1 MQKYNSK
8 NLVKFVSKIFEHAGS
23 DNEESFIVA
32 DHLVDSNLVGHDSH
46 GVIRVPQYLEWF
58 DNGNINLNQK
68 INIVK
73 EQDTFVHIE
82 GNSGYG
88 QSIAMQSFN
97 IGIDKAKKNGLCIL
111 ALKYPGH
118 IGRLGAW
125 SEMAAL
131 KNCVSITFVNT
142 SGFGILMAP
151 YGGTDRRLSAN
162 PIAIGIP
169 IENNDY
175 LVLDMATSIV
185 AEGKVKVAKNKNVKL
200 PEEYLLDGHGNPTN
214 DPEKF
219 YSEPL
224 GSILPFGGHKGFGLA
239 FMIDIL
245 SGSLTGGNSSHPKNQ
260 NAHTV
265 INNTLSI
272 IIDTEN
278 IVSNQYFQDDI
289 SRLTKWVKDSPKAKG
304 FDEILLPG
312 EIEKRTK
319 NERLKDGI
327 PLDDKTILDLKI
339 VAEKVG
345 MKNVEE
351 EIKSLTNFS

>member
-23 DNEESFIVA
+23 DKEESFIVA

-97 IGIDKAKKNGLCIL
+97 LGIDKAKKNGLCIL
-111 ALKYPGH
+111 ALKNPGH

-131 KNCVSITFVNT
+131 INCVSITFVNT

-278 IVSNQYFQDDI
+278 IVSNQYFQDDV
-289 SRLTKWVKDSPKAKG
+289 SRLKKWVKDSPKAKG

-339 VAEKVG
+339 VAEKFG

>member
-1 MQKYNSK
+1 MIIEVEKD
-8 NLVKFVSKIFEHAGS
+8 L
-23 DNEESFIVA
+23 
-32 DHLVDSNLVGHDSH
+32 LML
-46 GVIRVPQYLEWF
+46 
-58 DNGNINLNQK
+58 LNQK

-97 IGIDKAKKNGLCIL
+97 LGIDKAKKNGLCIL
-111 ALKYPGH
+111 ALKNPGH

-185 AEGKVKVAKNKNVKL
+185 AEGKVKVAKNKNIKL

-278 IVSNQYFQDDI
+278 IVSNQYFQHDI
-289 SRLTKWVKDSPKAKG
+289 SRLTKWLKDSPKAKG

-339 VAEKVG
+339 VAEEVG

>member
-97 IGIDKAKKNGLCIL
+97 LGIDKAKKNGLCIL
-111 ALKYPGH
+111 ALKNPGH

>member
-1 MQKYNSK
+1 MKKYNSK
-8 NLVKFVSKIFEHAGS
+8 NFVKFVSKIFEHAGS

-46 GVIRVPQYLEWF
+46 GVIRVPQYMEWF
-58 DNGNINLNQK
+58 NKGNINLNQR
-68 INIVK
+68 ISILK
-73 EQDTFVHIE
+73 EQDTFVHID
-82 GNSGYG
+82 GNFGYG

-97 IGIDKAKKNGLCIL
+97 LGIDKAKQNGLCIL
-111 ALKYPGH
+111 ALKNLGH

-162 PIAIGIP
+162 PIAIGVP

-185 AEGKVKVAKNKNVKL
+185 AEGKVKVARNKKIKL

-219 YSEPL
+219 YAEPL

-239 FMIDIL
+239 FMVDIL
-245 SGSLTGGNSSHPKNQ
+245 SGSLTGGNSSHPDNQ

-265 INNTLSI
+265 INNTLAI

-278 IVSNQYFQDDI
+278 IVSNQYFQDDV
-289 SRLTKWVKDSPKAKG
+289 SRLKKWVKDSPKAKG
-304 FDEILLPG
+304 FNEILVPG

-319 NERLKDGI
+319 HERLKEGI
-327 PLDDKTILDLKI
+327 PLDDQTILDLKI
-339 VAEKVG
+339 IAEKVG

-351 EIKSLTNFS
+351 EIKSLLKLS

>member
-97 IGIDKAKKNGLCIL
+97 LGIDKAKKNGLCIL
-111 ALKYPGH
+111 ALKNPGH

-339 VAEKVG
+339 VAEKFG

>member
-97 IGIDKAKKNGLCIL
+97 LGIDKAKKNGLCIL
-111 ALKYPGH
+111 ALKNPGH

-319 NERLKDGI
+319 NQRLKDGM

-339 VAEKVG
+339 VAEKFG

>member
-1 MQKYNSK
+1 MKKYISK
-8 NLVKFVSKIFEHAGS
+8 KLVKFVSKIFELAGS
-23 DNEESFIVA
+23 NNEESYIIA

-46 GVIRVPQYLEWF
+46 GVIRVPQYMEWF

-73 EQDTFVHIE
+73 EQDTFVHID

-97 IGIDKAKKNGLCIL
+97 LGIDKAKQNGLCIL
-111 ALKYPGH
+111 
-118 IGRLGAW
+118 
-125 SEMAAL
+125 
-131 KNCVSITFVNT
+131 
-142 SGFGILMAP
+142 
-151 YGGTDRRLSAN
+151 DRRLSAN

-185 AEGKVKVAKNKNVKL
+185 AEGKVKVARNKKIKL
-200 PEEYLLDGHGNPTN
+200 PGEYLLDGHGNPTN
-214 DPEKF
+214 DPEKY
-219 YSEPL
+219 YSEPF

-245 SGSLTGGNSSHPKNQ
+245 SGSLTGGNSSHPDNQ

-265 INNTLSI
+265 INNTLAI

-278 IVSNQYFQDDI
+278 IVSNQYFQDDV

-304 FDEILLPG
+304 FNEILVPG

-319 NERLKDGI
+319 HERLKEGI
-327 PLDDKTILDLKI
+327 PLDDQTILDLKI
-339 VAEKVG
+339 IAEKVG

-351 EIKSLTNFS
+351 EIKSLLKLS

>member
-1 MQKYNSK
+1 
-8 NLVKFVSKIFEHAGS
+8 
-23 DNEESFIVA
+23 
-32 DHLVDSNLVGHDSH
+32 
-46 GVIRVPQYLEWF
+46 
-58 DNGNINLNQK
+58 
-68 INIVK
+68 
-73 EQDTFVHIE
+73 
-82 GNSGYG
+82 
-88 QSIAMQSFN
+88 
-97 IGIDKAKKNGLCIL
+97 
-111 ALKYPGH
+111 
-118 IGRLGAW
+118 
-125 SEMAAL
+125 MAAL

-185 AEGKVKVAKNKNVKL
+185 AEGKVKVAKNNNVKL
-200 PEEYLLDGHGNPTN
+200 PEEYLLDGHWNPTN

>member
-1 MQKYNSK
+1 MKKYNSK

-23 DNEESFIVA
+23 DNEESYIIA

-46 GVIRVPQYLEWF
+46 GVIRVPLYMEWF

-73 EQDTFVHIE
+73 EQDTFVHIYV
-82 GNSGYG
+82 NSGYG

-97 IGIDKAKKNGLCIL
+97 LGIDKAKKNGLCIL
-111 ALKYPGH
+111 ALKNPGH

-319 NERLKDGI
+319 NQRLKDGM

-339 VAEKVG
+339 VAEKFG

>member
-1 MQKYNSK
+1 MA
-8 NLVKFVSKIFEHAGS
+8 F
-23 DNEESFIVA
+23 
-32 DHLVDSNLVGHDSH
+32 
-46 GVIRVPQYLEWF
+46 R
-58 DNGNINLNQK
+58 
-68 INIVK
+68 
-73 EQDTFVHIE
+73 
-82 GNSGYG
+82 
-88 QSIAMQSFN
+88 QSY
-97 IGIDKAKKNGLCIL
+97 KAKKNGLCIL
-111 ALKYPGH
+111 ALKNPGH

-185 AEGKVKVAKNKNVKL
+185 AEGKVKVAKNKNIKL

-289 SRLTKWVKDSPKAKG
+289 SRLTKRVNRFQKY
-304 FDEILLPG
+304 LL
-312 EIEKRTK
+312 
-319 NERLKDGI
+319 
-327 PLDDKTILDLKI
+327 
-339 VAEKVG
+339 
-345 MKNVEE
+345 KNV
-351 EIKSLTNFS
+351 LTSS